1 MLNLNFD
8 EITDL
13 NITLISETDENISE
27 LVSALNNLGHNTK
40 HLTDCSEINST
51 NFFSADMYII
61 DSSIKIDEIKQFCD
75 LKNSLV
81 LTNYIPLMVYSGF
94 DETDFIEPVM
104 NLGVNDI
111 IFRQLVQYTLK
122 ARLIN
127 QMKLMNFHTNLNH
140 KIKHLETLNKEKN
153 EILGIAAHDLKNPIF
168 SIQLLGKTIR
178 DDMSLTKEELF
189 EFSSDIVS
197 SCDRIIEI
205 IKQLLNLNSIE
216 SGKII
221 INIVQQSILES
232 INHLIE
238 LYKYKAERKNIQI
251 FLENYSDGI
260 ALTDMTSLSN
270 IFDNFLSNAIKY
282 SPFDKS
288 VLVKIYDEDNFLK
301 IDISDEGPGI
311 PENELDKLFKRFA
324 KISNKPTAGENSTGL
339 GLSIAKK
346 FSELIKA
353 EIKFSNN
360 VNRNGST
367 FSVILPKF

>member
-1 MLNLNFD
+1 
-8 EITDL
+8 
-13 NITLISETDENISE
+13 
-27 LVSALNNLGHNTK
+27 
-40 HLTDCSEINST
+40 
-51 NFFSADMYII
+51 
-61 DSSIKIDEIKQFCD
+61 
-75 LKNSLV
+75 
-81 LTNYIPLMVYSGF
+81 
-94 DETDFIEPVM
+94 
-104 NLGVNDI
+104 
-111 IFRQLVQYTLK
+111 
-122 ARLIN
+122 
-127 QMKLMNFHTNLNH
+127 
-140 KIKHLETLNKEKN
+140 
-153 EILGIAAHDLKNPIF
+153 
-168 SIQLLGKTIR
+168 LGKTIR